1 MSSVAMKR
9 SRALHPPGVR
19 LAREAG
25 IALIG
30 MAFVVCALLANHSWF
45 ERHFLPTFFAPFEVY
60 TVGVQVGRIVV
71 AGLGAAL
78 LRHVRPRFGQFVER
92 RSARQL
98 AADVARIAVAV
109 VLALGM
115 SEWALRHTVFAL
127 AAEDTSP
134 EVEPKRQRDPWLGW
148 KFAPSRT
155 GREQS
160 DARVTKYAIDAN
172 GYRVRRA
179 DEGVDFERPRIL
191 FSGESII
198 VGHV

>member
-71 AGLGAAL
+71 AGLGAAPVRPL
-78 LRHVRPRFGQFVER
+78 RPRFVQCSG
-92 RSARQL
+92 
-98 AADVARIAVAV
+98 
-109 VLALGM
+109 GP
-115 SEWALRHTVFAL
+115 
-127 AAEDTSP
+127 TSP
-134 EVEPKRQRDPWLGW
+134 
-148 KFAPSRT
+148 APSPPLSPPT
-155 GREQS
+155 
-160 DARVTKYAIDAN
+160 APPACC
-172 GYRVRRA
+172 
-179 DEGVDFERPRIL
+179 
-191 FSGESII
+191 
-198 VGHV
+198 